1 MDTDT
6 GLLLLRLLAGL
17 LIAAHGVQ
25 KVSFRL
31 GGSGLAG
38 GTEEFRHDGFRGGA
52 LTALAA
58 GAAQIGSGLLL
69 AAGALTPLGAAGAIG
84 VMTVALTVKWP
95 HGLWVQHDGYEYP
108 LVLIGIAT
116 TLAVTGPGRFS
127 ADRALGLPH
136 WPLWSAAAALAVGV
150 AGGLAVR
157 ALLHDPAVPASP
169 APTAPADTSAPPPHP
184 EGPRR

>member
-1 MDTDT
+1 MDT
-6 GLLLLRLLAGL
+6 GLFLLRLLAGL

-38 GTEEFRHDGFRGGA
+38 GAAEFRRDGFRGGA

-58 GAAQIGSGLLL
+58 GAGQIGSGLLL
-69 AAGALTPLGAAGAIG
+69 AAGALTPLGATMAIG

-116 TLAVTGPGRFS
+116 GLALTGPGRFS
-127 ADRALGLPH
+127 VDRALGLPH
-136 WPLWSAAAALAVGV
+136 WPGWSAAAALVLGA
-150 AGGLAVR
+150 ASGLAVR
-157 ALLHDPAVPASP
+157 ALLHDPATPP
-169 APTAPADTSAPPPHP
+169 APPGSP
-184 EGPRR
+184 